1 MAIRYYDDA
10 LIYKLKKWIPE
21 NTNLRVLKPDE
32 SKRLF
37 ELTAEDTKDKPLTL
51 PFIALSRNPD
61 LELSLNIKNSR
72 SYDGLKIYGDDIKT
86 AQLNIIPIVPEYQLD
101 IYAKT
106 VEEADEYLRCFLFK
120 LINNPVITIDIPYND
135 SQISHIA
142 NIRVLETVSDTSGIQ
157 ERLFSGQFNRWT
169 IQLEIQD
176 AFLFNIPMRKNW
188 KIMGVRL
195 DVLEDTI
202 NDKIPIESEI
212 VYEFDEQ

>member
-1 MAIRYYDDA
+1 MAVNFDKEEFKKSVSDN
-10 LIYKLKKWIPE
+10 LK
-21 NTNLRVLKPDE
+21 VLY
-32 SKRLF
+32 R
-37 ELTAEDTKDKPLTL
+37 
-51 PFIALSRNPD
+51 
-61 LELSLNIKNSR
+61 
-72 SYDGLKIYGDDIKT
+72 
-86 AQLNIIPIVPEYQLD
+86 
-101 IYAKT
+101 KT